1 MLPMHGFDLFDF
13 VDENTSTILDWKTS
27 VAGLTLIGNTHHSKI
42 QNGVTMVKM
51 ARAPLVSGTKRYPI
65 LKSMTE
71 ANWKHLMSGKISS
84 RVGNRCSFHFMT
96 VLSYQKYRMSL
107 IVPFFFGPLSILVPI
122 FWFWSLWHTVCV
134 VLRCCNV
141 FNLLLAWNHQ
151 LTQWIRICL
160 SITTC
165 VLFPKVKK

>member
-71 ANWKHLMSGKISS
+71 ANWKPLISVKISS
-84 RVGNRCSFHFMT
+84 RVESRCSFHFKT
-96 VLSYQKYRMSL
+96 VLSCQKSRMSL
-107 IVPFFFGPLSILVPI
+107 NESSFLDRKA
-122 FWFWSLWHTVCV
+122 LWHPFSGFDLFWQTVCV
-134 VLRCCNV
+134 VLWCCIADILAV
-141 FNLLLAWNHQ
+141 EHFRFNGTWYNPNWLGTFN
-151 LTQWIRICL
+151 
-160 SITTC
+160 
-165 VLFPKVKK
+165 